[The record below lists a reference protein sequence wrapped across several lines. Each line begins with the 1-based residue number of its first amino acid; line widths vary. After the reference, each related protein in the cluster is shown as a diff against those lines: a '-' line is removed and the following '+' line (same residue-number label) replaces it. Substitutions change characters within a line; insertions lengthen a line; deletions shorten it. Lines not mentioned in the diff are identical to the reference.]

1 MEEKPNM
8 DCKNPNITVITNIPN
23 NGHAAMVFTDN
34 GMCVTA
40 ACNSSSLYSGILT
53 LAADLILD
61 TNESKLEE
69 GFSAYLDEVN
79 DDICRL
85 KDALVHAVTQAITK
99 KLLETVDPEDYAKLL
114 QTLHDELD
122 S

>member
-23 NGHAAMVFTDN
+23 NGHAAMVFTDD

-40 ACNSSSLYSGILT
+40 ACKSLALYSGILT

-69 GFSAYLDEVN
+69 GFSTYIDEVTK
-79 DDICRL
+79 DINKFSNEL
-85 KDALVHAVTQAITK
+85 MHTVTHAITK
-99 KLLETVDPEDYAKLL
+99 KLLETADPEDYPDLL
-114 QTLHDELD
+114 RTLHDELD